1 MRVIIIISA
10 MNGIASSVDIPLAI
24 GIITAAP
31 VMGIASCP
39 SLFPGLTDK

>member
-24 GIITAAP
+24 GIITAAL

-39 SLFPGLTDK
+39 SLFSRF

>member
-1 MRVIIIISA
+1 MRVIIHYIRYERALS
-10 MNGIASSVDIPLAI
+10 SSVDIPLAI

-39 SLFPGLTDK
+39 SLFSRF

>member
-1 MRVIIIISA
+1 MRVIIIMSA
-10 MNGIASSVDIPLAI
+10 MSILVSSAGVLLAI

-39 SLFPGLTDK
+39 SLFSRF